1 MRHLKKTKKLK
12 RTIEERRKLFVD
24 LSRGLI
30 KSGTITT
37 FTTRAKWFA
46 PQFERLITNIK
57 KSGEDE
63 VLALRKMRR
72 YFSEEDSKKIVTEI
86 APMMKNRNGGYT
98 RIFQV
103 KSNFSTLDKSIVT
116 LVTDK

>member
-12 RTIEERRKLFVD
+12 RTTEERRKLFVD

-30 KSGTITT
+30 RSGKITT

-57 KSGEDE
+57 KSGDNQ
-63 VLALRKMRR
+63 VLALRKMRK

-86 APMMKNRNGGYT
+86 APLMLTRNGGYT
-98 RIFQV
+98 RIFKV
-103 KSNFSTLDKSIVT
+103 SDNFSTLDKSIVT
-116 LVTDK
+116 LTVDN